1 MCCRAFAGELNF
13 PSAALSE
20 GGRSRV
26 GTCELVREP
35 GGNCTTAS
43 SSQKCAQP
51 SANHDDE
58 GTVASWDLYLRSPP
72 VLSKVGGNFPSV
84 SPATSDQEDQL
95 SRLVPCEFA
104 ESMPQ
109 VRYNSCIRTTTA
121 RKGAHNLATTC
132 RTGLMGRV
140 RPVVVLSDLRIT
152 TAPFCALRRI
162 PRWMYLGVGLVFRLN
177 VPAL

>member
-1 MCCRAFAGELNF
+1 VLPCLRRGAEFSVRGTF
-13 PSAALSE
+13 
-20 GGRSRV
+20 GGRSFSGWDLRAGQ
-26 GTCELVREP
+26 GTC
-35 GGNCTTAS
+35 GTCTTAS

-140 RPVVVLSDLRIT
+140 RPAVVLSDLRIT
-152 TAPFCALRRI
+152 TAPFCAL
-162 PRWMYLGVGLVFRLN
+162 P
-177 VPAL
+177 